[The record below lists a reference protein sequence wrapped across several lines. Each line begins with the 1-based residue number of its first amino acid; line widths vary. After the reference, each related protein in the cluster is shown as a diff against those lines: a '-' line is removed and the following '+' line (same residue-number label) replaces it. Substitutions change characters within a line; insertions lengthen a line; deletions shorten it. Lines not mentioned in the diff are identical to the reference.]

1 MLLVGTGLWGY
12 LIAQV
17 SSAFVVLLLL
27 ARSAWE
33 LPPPQARA
41 GRPLGPALE
50 QEVTRF
56 SMTLFAAASLEFLL
70 AQFDKILLGHY
81 LEVRTVGIYAVAG
94 SATAILAVIL
104 QSVNSIF
111 GRTIANLHAQGDY
124 KVLGQLLGTLTA
136 WVIGLSIRLIVL
148 LMTWSS

>member
-1 MLLVGTGLWGY
+1 MTNFIGNPRAMLLSLALLLVATGLCAN

-27 ARSAWE
+27 ARSAWK
-33 LPPPQARA
+33 LTPPQARA
-41 GRPLGPALE
+41 WRPLGPALE

-81 LEVRTVGIYAVAG
+81 LDFRTVGI
-94 SATAILAVIL
+94 
-104 QSVNSIF
+104 
-111 GRTIANLHAQGDY
+111 
-124 KVLGQLLGTLTA
+124 
-136 WVIGLSIRLIVL
+136 
-148 LMTWSS
+148 